1 MNSGTFRV
9 RDTTSEIFMSS
20 SWCINL
26 DILVANG
33 IDVADFVAFPHDNCD
48 YSVIDEMA
56 CEPFDE

>member
-1 MNSGTFRV
+1 MVSLQAWIIT
-9 RDTTSEIFMSS
+9 RDPQPELETYEKG
-20 SWCINL
+20 L

-33 IDVADFVAFPHDNCD
+33 IDVADFVPFPHDNCD